1 MSSILR
7 IKGDIN
13 NTTFKTKPQQVD
25 KLLKSDPTYVA
36 QPGALFFVSSID
48 RGSKDPKSSNY
59 YGGNHWKVTFKDKL
73 KPQEGGEPISTW
85 FVYEG
90 HVEEYR
96 LIK

>member
-7 IKGDIN
+7 IKEDVGD
-13 NTTFKTKPQQVD
+13 TTFKPKPQQAD

-36 QPGALFFVSSID
+36 KAGTLFFVSSID
-48 RGSKDPKSSNY
+48 RGSKDPKSPNY
-59 YGGNHWKVTFKDKL
+59 YGGDHWKVTFKDKL
-73 KPQEGGEPISTW
+73 KPREGGDPISTW